1 MTTAALGFG
10 IVCAAIV
17 AFVCRLE
24 LRQRKLERQYQ
35 VLSNAVQADDR
46 GQGGPRLERAA

>member
-1 MTTAALGFG
+1 MTTAVLGFG

-24 LRQRKLERQYQ
+24 LRQRKLARQYDA
-35 VLSNAVQADDR
+35 LASAVQDCDDAR
-46 GQGGPRLERAA
+46 GERRLERAA